1 MQEPH
6 IRSRGP
12 AAQEGPPPALL
23 MPGQGAQ
30 YRGMGTGLY
39 RDLPAFAALVDRVFE
54 VMGRAGDE
62 LRSDWLAAD
71 PVLPLEHVLRSQ
83 PLLFAIDYAL
93 GRLLMD
99 LGLRPAVMLGHSV
112 GELAAATL
120 AGVFDLDG
128 AVRFLRARGR
138 HLTRAPAGGM
148 VAVAASRKEVTP
160 HLRPGADIGAVNA
173 PRQTVVAG
181 RGGPLRATTAA
192 LRDAGFIVTPV
203 SSLTPF
209 HSTALKPVVEVIRR
223 VLSGTPMQA
232 PAIAMVSGYTARR
245 LADAEATDP
254 MYWARHD
261 TDPVLYW
268 PALESLLA
276 AGPHLLIECGPGQGL
291 TTLARRH
298 PDVRSGRC
306 EVLSLLGSGASGPGG
321 EAMHFAAA
329 VARLRFRGPHAAAA
343 RAAREGRVVS

>member
-1 MQEPH
+1 MQEAA

-12 AAQEGPPPALL
+12 ALLGALPPALL

-30 YRGMGTGLY
+30 YPGMGTGLY
-39 RDLPAFAALVDRVFE
+39 QRLPAFAALVDGVFE
-54 VMGRAGDE
+54 IMGRAGDE

-93 GRLLMD
+93 GRLLLD

-128 AVRFLRARGR
+128 AVRFLCARGR
-138 HLTRAPAGGM
+138 HLARAPAGGM
-148 VAVAASRKEVTP
+148 IAVAASREQVVP
-160 HLRPGADIGAVNA
+160 YLQPGADIGAINA

-181 RGGPLRATTAA
+181 HGGPLRATAVA
-192 LRDAGFIVTPV
+192 LRGAGFAVAPV
-203 SSLTPF
+203 FSLTPF
-209 HSTALKPVVEVIRR
+209 HSSALEPVVGAIRR
-223 VLSGTPMQA
+223 ALSGTAMRA
-232 PAIAMVSGYTARR
+232 PAIAMVSGYTARH
-245 LADAEATDP
+245 LADAEAVDP

-268 PALESLLA
+268 PALEALLA
-276 AGPHLLIECGPGQGL
+276 DGPHLLIECGPGQGL

-298 PDVRSGRC
+298 PDVRAGRC

-321 EAMHFAAA
+321 EARQFAAA
-329 VARLRFRGPHAAAA
+329 VERFGSACRPLPLKLPRGTV
-343 RAAREGRVVS
+343 E